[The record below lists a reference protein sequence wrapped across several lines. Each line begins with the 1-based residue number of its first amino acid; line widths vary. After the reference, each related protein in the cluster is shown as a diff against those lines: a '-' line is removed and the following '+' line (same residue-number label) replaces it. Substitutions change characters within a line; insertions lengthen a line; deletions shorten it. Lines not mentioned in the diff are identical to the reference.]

1 MDYSQKRT
9 ELVGKGG
16 ILNSLF
22 LAIAPVLFYVCV
34 KEAYCTCM
42 FIAIVLLCNKLLI
55 SGKKMSI
62 KGFAVIAILIAL
74 LTGGIYY
81 HHQFHANG
89 NNQEVAQEQKQEE
102 KEEEAKEEQEE
113 EQKQEDQ
120 DQQNQGKVKGENKGS
135 DEAIVITKN
144 ANDSKK
150 APAVGGVKDQSKKEQ
165 TFKDNTN
172 AEQNKESQER
182 EQKDIE
188 NGKTVTK
195 QKDHETTSD
204 YKEGLEDKNEGA
216 KEAVI
221 NPENGKEVK
230 DNNGPTYG
238 PTHIDIPTQEETH
251 TSSNNNN
258 NEVKVENAD
267 KEEAIPEVKPVEEV
281 QEESKDELAKLFEEE
296 NKKTTKTIEEK
307 PATKVDNEDKVE
319 TKTSDTKAV
328 VEEEIVIEEV
338 KGNVEVVE
346 VVEEKTNTTAPEVQE
361 TKVEVKKFESVS
373 ISAIDGNSAMV
384 NSTIQYR
391 VNGDVAKI
399 EGLDGLSY
407 SMNNGV
413 LTIQTGAEA
422 TAVYFEVTG
431 QDGSVAVA
439 EFTVNG
445 FNR

>member
-1 MDYSQKRT
+1 MDYSQKKQ

-16 ILNSLF
+16 IINSLF

-34 KEAYCTCM
+34 KEAYCTAM
-42 FIAIVLLCNKLLI
+42 FIGVVLLCNKLLI
-55 SGKKMSI
+55 SGKKMSM
-62 KGFAVIAILIAL
+62 KGFAVIAILIAM

-89 NNQEVAQEQKQEE
+89 NNQDVAQEQKQEE

-113 EQKQEDQ
+113 EQEDQ
-120 DQQNQGKVKGENKGS
+120 DQDENQGKTGVNKGS
-135 DEAIVITKN
+135 EERIVVTNN
-144 ANDSKK
+144 ANNPNK
-150 APAVGGVKDQSKKEQ
+150 APAVGGVKDKKKKEQ
-165 TFKDNTN
+165 TFKDASN
-172 AEQNKESQER
+172 AEQNKESQKR
-182 EQKDIE
+182 EQEDIE
-188 NGKTVTK
+188 KGKTVTK

-221 NPENGKEVK
+221 NPENGKEVEK
-230 DNNGPTYG
+230 TEPTYG
-238 PTHIDIPTQEETH
+238 PAHIDIPTQEETH
-251 TSSNNNN
+251 TSSNNNESKETKIIEAKTE
-258 NEVKVENAD
+258 EV
-267 KEEAIPEVKPVEEV
+267 IPEVKPVEEV
-281 QEESKDELAKLFEEE
+281 QEASDDELAKIFEE
-296 NKKTTKTIEEK
+296 KTTTTAEEVNNDEK
-307 PATKVDNEDKVE
+307 VNTKATK
-319 TKTSDTKAV
+319 AI
-328 VEEEIVIEEV
+328 VEENTVIENEA
-338 KGNVEVVE
+338 KGKVE

>member
-1 MDYSQKRT
+1 MDYSQKKQ

-16 ILNSLF
+16 IINSLF

-34 KEAYCTCM
+34 KEAYCTAM
-42 FIAIVLLCNKLLI
+42 FIGIVLLCNKLLI
-55 SGKKMSI
+55 SGKKMSM
-62 KGFAVIAILIAL
+62 KGFAVIAILIAM

-89 NNQEVAQEQKQEE
+89 NNQDVAQEQKQEE

-113 EQKQEDQ
+113 EQEDQ
-120 DQQNQGKVKGENKGS
+120 DQDENQGKTGVNKGS
-135 DEAIVITKN
+135 EERIVVTNN
-144 ANDSKK
+144 ANNPNK
-150 APAVGGVKDQSKKEQ
+150 APAVGGVKD
-165 TFKDNTN
+165 N
-172 AEQNKESQER
+172 
-182 EQKDIE
+182 IE
-188 NGKTVTK
+188 KGKTVTK

-221 NPENGKEVK
+221 NPENGKEVEK
-230 DNNGPTYG
+230 TEPTYG
-238 PTHIDIPTQEETH
+238 PAHIDIPTQEETH
-251 TSSNNNN
+251 TSSNNNESKETKIIEAKTE
-258 NEVKVENAD
+258 EV
-267 KEEAIPEVKPVEEV
+267 IPEVKPVEEV
-281 QEESKDELAKLFEEE
+281 QEASDDELAKIFEE
-296 NKKTTKTIEEK
+296 KTTTTAEEVNNDEK
-307 PATKVDNEDKVE
+307 VNTKATK
-319 TKTSDTKAV
+319 AI
-328 VEEEIVIEEV
+328 VEENTVIENEA
-338 KGNVEVVE
+338 KGKVE

>member
-1 MDYSQKRT
+1 MDYSQKKQ

-16 ILNSLF
+16 IINSLF

-34 KEAYCTCM
+34 KEAYCTAM
-42 FIAIVLLCNKLLI
+42 FIGIVLLCNKLLI
-55 SGKKMSI
+55 SGKKMSM
-62 KGFAVIAILIAL
+62 KGFAVIAILIAM

-150 APAVGGVKDQSKKEQ
+150 APAVGGVKDPSKKEQ

-172 AEQNKESQER
+172 AKQNKESQER

-188 NGKTVTK
+188 NGKNVTK

-230 DNNGPTYG
+230 KTEPTYG
-238 PTHIDIPTQEETH
+238 PAHIDIPAKEETH
-251 TSSNNNN
+251 TSSNNNESKETKIVEAKTE
-258 NEVKVENAD
+258 EV
-267 KEEAIPEVKPVEEV
+267 IPEVKPVEEV
-281 QEESKDELAKLFEEE
+281 QEASDDELAKIFEE
-296 NKKTTKTIEEK
+296 KTTTTAEEVNNDEK
-307 PATKVDNEDKVE
+307 VNTKATK
-319 TKTSDTKAV
+319 AI
-328 VEEEIVIEEV
+328 VEENTVIENEA
-338 KGNVEVVE
+338 KGKVE
-346 VVEEKTNTTAPEVQE
+346 VVEEKTNTTAPVQKEEV
-361 TKVEVKKFESVS
+361 KVEVKKFESVS

-407 SMNNGV
+407 SMNNGI

>member
-1 MDYSQKRT
+1 MDLSQKKQ

-16 ILNSLF
+16 IINSLF

-34 KEAYCTCM
+34 KEAYCTAM
-42 FIAIVLLCNKLLI
+42 FIGIVLLSNKLLI
-55 SGKKMSI
+55 SGKKMSM
-62 KGFAVIAILIAL
+62 KGFAVIAILIAM
-74 LTGGIYY
+74 LTGGIYF

-89 NNQEVAQEQKQEE
+89 NNQEVAQEQQEE
-102 KEEEAKEEQEE
+102 KEEEAQEQEE
-113 EQKQEDQ
+113 EQEQEDQ
-120 DQQNQGKVKGENKGS
+120 DQDKNQGKKTGVNKGS
-135 DEAIVITKN
+135 NERIVVTN
-144 ANDSKK
+144 NSNNPNK
-150 APAVGGVKDQSKKEQ
+150 AKAVGGVKDPSKEQ

-172 AEQNKESQER
+172 AEQTKESQKR
-182 EQKDIE
+182 EQEDIE

-230 DNNGPTYG
+230 KTEPTYG
-238 PTHIDIPTQEETH
+238 PAHIDIPTQEETH
-251 TSSNNNN
+251 TSSNNNESKETKIVEAKTE
-258 NEVKVENAD
+258 EV
-267 KEEAIPEVKPVEEV
+267 IPEVKPVEEV
-281 QEESKDELAKLFEEE
+281 QEVSDDELAKIFEE
-296 NKKTTKTIEEK
+296 KTTTTAEEVNNDEK
-307 PATKVDNEDKVE
+307 VNTKATK
-319 TKTSDTKAV
+319 AI
-328 VEEEIVIEEV
+328 VEENTVIENEA
-338 KGNVEVVE
+338 KGKVE
-346 VVEEKTNTTAPEVQE
+346 VVEEKTNTTAPVQKEEV
-361 TKVEVKKFESVS
+361 KVEVKKFESVS

-407 SMNNGV
+407 SMNNGI

>member
-1 MDYSQKRT
+1 MDYSQKKQ

-16 ILNSLF
+16 IINSLF

-34 KEAYCTCM
+34 KEAYCTAM
-42 FIAIVLLCNKLLI
+42 FIGIVLLCNKLLI
-55 SGKKMSI
+55 SGKKMSM
-62 KGFAVIAILIAL
+62 KGFAVIAILIAM

-89 NNQEVAQEQKQEE
+89 NNQEVAQEQQEE
-102 KEEEAKEEQEE
+102 KEEEAQEQEE
-113 EQKQEDQ
+113 EQEQEDQ
-120 DQQNQGKVKGENKGS
+120 DQQNQGNVKGENKGS
-135 DEAIVITKN
+135 NERIVVTN
-144 ANDSKK
+144 NSNNPNK
-150 APAVGGVKDQSKKEQ
+150 AKAVGGVKDPSKEQ

-172 AEQNKESQER
+172 AEQTKESQKR
-182 EQKDIE
+182 EQEDIE

-230 DNNGPTYG
+230 KTEPTYG
-238 PTHIDIPTQEETH
+238 PAHIDIPTQEETH
-251 TSSNNNN
+251 TSSNNNESKETKIVEAKTE
-258 NEVKVENAD
+258 EV
-267 KEEAIPEVKPVEEV
+267 IPEVKPVEEV
-281 QEESKDELAKLFEEE
+281 QEASDDELAKIFEE
-296 NKKTTKTIEEK
+296 KTTTTAEEVNNDEK
-307 PATKVDNEDKVE
+307 VNTKATK
-319 TKTSDTKAV
+319 AI
-328 VEEEIVIEEV
+328 VEENTVIENEA
-338 KGNVEVVE
+338 KGKVE

-407 SMNNGV
+407 SMNNGI

>member
-1 MDYSQKRT
+1 MDYSQKKQ

-16 ILNSLF
+16 IINSLF

-34 KEAYCTCM
+34 KEAYCTAM
-42 FIAIVLLCNKLLI
+42 FIGIVLLCNKLLI
-55 SGKKMSI
+55 SGKKMSM
-62 KGFAVIAILIAL
+62 KGFAVIAILIAM

-89 NNQEVAQEQKQEE
+89 NNQEVAQEQQEE
-102 KEEEAKEEQEE
+102 KEEEAQEQEE
-113 EQKQEDQ
+113 EQEQEDQ
-120 DQQNQGKVKGENKGS
+120 DQQNQGNVKGENKGS
-135 DEAIVITKN
+135 NERIVVTNN
-144 ANDSKK
+144 ANNPNK
-150 APAVGGVKDQSKKEQ
+150 AKAVGGVKDPSKKKQ
-165 TFKDNTN
+165 TFKDTTGGT
-172 AEQNKESQER
+172 QTKESQKR

-221 NPENGKEVK
+221 NPENGKEVEK
-230 DNNGPTYG
+230 KEEPTYG
-238 PTHIDIPTQEETH
+238 PAHIDIPTQEETH
-251 TSSNNNN
+251 TSSNNNESKETKIVEAKTE
-258 NEVKVENAD
+258 EV
-267 KEEAIPEVKPVEEV
+267 IPEVKPVEEV
-281 QEESKDELAKLFEEE
+281 QEASDDELAKIFEE
-296 NKKTTKTIEEK
+296 KTTTTAEEVNNDEK
-307 PATKVDNEDKVE
+307 VNTKATK
-319 TKTSDTKAV
+319 AI
-328 VEEEIVIEEV
+328 VEENTVIENEA
-338 KGNVEVVE
+338 KGKVE

-407 SMNNGV
+407 SMNNGI

>member
-1 MDYSQKRT
+1 MDYSQKKQ

-16 ILNSLF
+16 IINSLF

-34 KEAYCTCM
+34 KEAYCTAM
-42 FIAIVLLCNKLLI
+42 FIGVVLLCNKLLI
-55 SGKKMSI
+55 SGKKMSM
-62 KGFAVIAILIAL
+62 KGFAVIAILIAM

-89 NNQEVAQEQKQEE
+89 NNQDVAQEQKQEE

-113 EQKQEDQ
+113 EQEDQ
-120 DQQNQGKVKGENKGS
+120 DQDENQGKTGVNKGS
-135 DEAIVITKN
+135 EERIVVTNN
-144 ANDSKK
+144 ANNPNK
-150 APAVGGVKDQSKKEQ
+150 APAVGGVKDPSKKEQ
-165 TFKDNTN
+165 TFKDASN
-172 AEQNKESQER
+172 AEQNKESQKR
-182 EQKDIE
+182 EQEDIE
-188 NGKTVTK
+188 KGKTVTK

-221 NPENGKEVK
+221 NPENGKEVEK
-230 DNNGPTYG
+230 TEPTYG
-238 PTHIDIPTQEETH
+238 PAHIDIPTQEETH
-251 TSSNNNN
+251 TSSNNN
-258 NEVKVENAD
+258 ES
-267 KEEAIPEVKPVEEV
+267 KETKIIEAKTVEEV
-281 QEESKDELAKLFEEE
+281 QEASDDELAKIFEE
-296 NKKTTKTIEEK
+296 KTTTTAEEVNNDEK
-307 PATKVDNEDKVE
+307 VNTKATK
-319 TKTSDTKAV
+319 AI
-328 VEEEIVIEEV
+328 VEENTVIENEA
-338 KGNVEVVE
+338 KGKVE

>member
-1 MDYSQKRT
+1 MDYSQKKQ

-16 ILNSLF
+16 IINSLF

-34 KEAYCTCM
+34 KEAYCTAM
-42 FIAIVLLCNKLLI
+42 FIGIVLLCNKLLI
-55 SGKKMSI
+55 SGKKMSM
-62 KGFAVIAILIAL
+62 KGFAVIAILIAM

-89 NNQEVAQEQKQEE
+89 NNQEVAQEQQEE
-102 KEEEAKEEQEE
+102 KEEEAQEQEE
-113 EQKQEDQ
+113 EQEQEDQ
-120 DQQNQGKVKGENKGS
+120 DQDKNQGKKTGVNKGS
-135 DEAIVITKN
+135 NERIVVTN
-144 ANDSKK
+144 NSNNPNK
-150 APAVGGVKDQSKKEQ
+150 AKAVGGVKDPSKEQ

-172 AEQNKESQER
+172 AEQTKESQKR
-182 EQKDIE
+182 EQEDIE

-230 DNNGPTYG
+230 KTEPTYG
-238 PTHIDIPTQEETH
+238 PAHIDIPTQEETH
-251 TSSNNNN
+251 TSSNNNESKETKIVEAKTE
-258 NEVKVENAD
+258 EV
-267 KEEAIPEVKPVEEV
+267 IPEVKPVEEV
-281 QEESKDELAKLFEEE
+281 QEVSDDELAKIFEE
-296 NKKTTKTIEEK
+296 KTTTTAEEVNNDEK
-307 PATKVDNEDKVE
+307 VNTKATK
-319 TKTSDTKAV
+319 AI
-328 VEEEIVIEEV
+328 VEENTVIENEA
-338 KGNVEVVE
+338 KGKVE

-407 SMNNGV
+407 SMNNGI

>member
-1 MDYSQKRT
+1 MDLSQKKQ

-16 ILNSLF
+16 IINSLF

-34 KEAYCTCM
+34 KEAYCTAM
-42 FIAIVLLCNKLLI
+42 FIGIVLLCNKLLI
-55 SGKKMSI
+55 SGKKMSM
-62 KGFAVIAILIAL
+62 KGFAVIAILIAM

-89 NNQEVAQEQKQEE
+89 NNQDVAQEQKQEE

-113 EQKQEDQ
+113 EQEDQ
-120 DQQNQGKVKGENKGS
+120 DQDENQGKTGVNKGS
-135 DEAIVITKN
+135 EERIVVTNN
-144 ANDSKK
+144 ANNPNK
-150 APAVGGVKDQSKKEQ
+150 AKAVGGVKDPSKKEQ
-165 TFKDNTN
+165 TFKDASN
-172 AEQNKESQER
+172 AEQNKESQKR
-182 EQKDIE
+182 EQEDIE

-221 NPENGKEVK
+221 NPENGKEVEK
-230 DNNGPTYG
+230 TEPTYG
-238 PTHIDIPTQEETH
+238 PAHIDIPTQEETH
-251 TSSNNNN
+251 TSSNNNESKETKIIEAKTE
-258 NEVKVENAD
+258 EV
-267 KEEAIPEVKPVEEV
+267 IPEVKPVEEV
-281 QEESKDELAKLFEEE
+281 QEVSDDELAKIFEE
-296 NKKTTKTIEEK
+296 KTTTTAEEVNNDEK
-307 PATKVDNEDKVE
+307 VNTKATK
-319 TKTSDTKAV
+319 AI
-328 VEEEIVIEEV
+328 VEENTVIENEA
-338 KGNVEVVE
+338 KGKVE
-346 VVEEKTNTTAPEVQE
+346 VVEEKTNTTAPVQKEEV
-361 TKVEVKKFESVS
+361 KVEVKKFESVS

-407 SMNNGV
+407 SMNNGI